1 MGNRFRLIVRYTMTK
16 SSMFNKLL
24 VIVLLFVTSFLFS
37 QESRLADVYFND
49 GEYEKAATLYQSL
62 FEKNRQIGL
71 YFQRYTE
78 SLLNLKEYAEAEAAI
93 KKELKTNPD
102 DPMMKISLG
111 NVYDRMGNEAEA
123 KKIYDDVIN
132 DIGKN
137 PDNINVIARS
147 FTGMNMYEYAAAA
160 YEKATEKL
168 KNPKAFAFNLAD
180 LYRRIGDS
188 EKMIQYYL
196 LCTDQFKNNLNFLFD
211 TFERNLS
218 EEEIQ
223 KLQAKLYERIQEEP
237 EEMIF
242 NEILAWTFINQK
254 EYKKA
259 LRQARA
265 MDRKLNENGG
275 RVFEIA
281 RTAKADNDYDTA
293 IEGFQYIIDNKSV
306 NSSYFLSSKGE
317 LLDTKRRKVTFNYNY
332 TVSDLADLE
341 HEYKSFLDFYGY
353 NTETVGLI
361 IEFADLEALYLNKID
376 TAISLLSD
384 VIQLQSVA
392 PDIRARAKLKL
403 GDFYLMEENQWEATL
418 LYSQVDKEFKEDLLG
433 ETARFS
439 NARLS
444 YYLGDFEWAQEQ
456 FDILKSATSR
466 LISND
471 AIDLSVF
478 IIDNLNLDTTTVPM
492 EMFAKAELYIFQNKL
507 DAAFGLLDS
516 VSVAYPDHSLQDDI
530 MFAKAQIARKK
541 QQPDQEKS
549 YYEQII
555 EKYPEEIK
563 ADNAM
568 FALAGLYEYHYKD
581 IEKAMEL
588 YRKIF
593 TDYNSS
599 TFAIDARKR
608 FRLLRGDNL

>member
-1 MGNRFRLIVRYTMTK
+1 MYK
-16 SSMFNKLL
+16 Y
-24 VIVLLFVTSFLFS
+24 LLFFLLIS
-37 QESRLADVYFND
+37 SSAAIAQESRLADVYFND
-49 GEYEKAATLYQSL
+49 GEYEKAASLYKTL
-62 FEKNRQIGL
+62 FDKNRQIGL

-78 SLLNLKEYAEAEAAI
+78 SLLNLKEYDAAEDAI
-93 KKELKTNPD
+93 RKELKLNPD
-102 DPMMKISLG
+102 DALMKISLG
-111 NVYDRMGNEAEA
+111 NVFDRKGNEAEA
-123 KKIYDDVIN
+123 KKWFDEVIV
-132 DIGKN
+132 DLGKR
-137 PDNINVIARS
+137 PDNINVVART
-147 FTGMNMYEYAAAA
+147 FTGMNMYAYAAAA
-160 YEKATEKL
+160 YEKATEKSG
-168 KNPKAFAFNLAD
+168 NPKAYAFNLAD
-180 LYRRIGDS
+180 LYRRLGDS
-188 EKMIQYYL
+188 EKMIHYYL
-196 LCTDQFKNNLNFLFD
+196 LCTDQFKNNLNFLYD

-223 KLQAKLYERIQEEP
+223 KLQAKLYERIQAEP
-237 EEMIF
+237 DEMVY

-265 MDRKLNENGG
+265 MDRKLNENGA
-275 RVFEIA
+275 RVFEVSRIA
-281 RTAKADNDYDTA
+281 KSDNDFDTA
-293 IEGFQYIIDNKSV
+293 IEGFQYIIDTKNV

-332 TVSDLADLE
+332 TSSDLKDLE
-341 HEYKSFLDFYGY
+341 GEYRSFLDFYGY

-361 IEFADLEALYLNKID
+361 IEFADLEALYMNKLD
-376 TAISLLSD
+376 TAINLLSD
-384 VIQLQSVA
+384 VIELHSVA
-392 PDIRARAKLKL
+392 PEIRAKAKLKL

-418 LYSQVDKEFKEDLLG
+418 LYSQVDKDFKEDLLG

-444 YYLGDFEWAQEQ
+444 YFLGDFEWAQEQ

-466 LISND
+466 LIAND

-478 IIDNLNLDTTTVPM
+478 IMDNLNLDTTTVPM
-492 EMFAKAELYIFQNKL
+492 EMFAKAELFIFQNKL
-507 DAAFGLLDS
+507 NEALQVLDT
-516 VSVAYPDHSLQDDI
+516 VSMAYPDHSLQDDI
-530 MFAKAQIARKK
+530 LFAKAQIAHK
-541 QQPDQEKS
+541 QLKPDLEKA

-555 EKYPEEIK
+555 EKYPDEIK

-568 FALAGLYEYHYKD
+568 FALASLYEFHYKD
-581 IEKAMEL
+581 LEKAMEI
-588 YRKIF
+588 YKTIF

>member
-1 MGNRFRLIVRYTMTK
+1 MHSVLPMIYNDKLSMIKRITLIVFLACA
-16 SSMFNKLL
+16 SML
-24 VIVLLFVTSFLFS
+24 SA

-49 GEYEKAATLYQSL
+49 GEYEKSAALYKSL
-62 FEKNRQIGL
+62 YEKNKQIAL

-78 SLLNLKEYAEAEAAI
+78 SLLNLKEYAVAESAI
-93 KKELKTNPD
+93 KKELNASPE
-102 DPMMKISLG
+102 DPVLKISLG
-111 NVYDRMGNEAEA
+111 SVYDRMGNEAEA
-123 KKIYDDVIN
+123 NKIYDQVVN
-132 DIGKN
+132 DLGKT
-137 PDNINVIARS
+137 PDNVHIVARS
-147 FTGMNMYEYAAAA
+147 FTGMNMFVYAAKS
-160 YEKATEKL
+160 YEKASEKI
-168 KNPKAFAFNLAD
+168 NPKTYAFNLAD
-180 LYRRIGDS
+180 LYRRIGES
-188 EKMIQYYL
+188 EKMIHYYL
-196 LCTDQFKNNLNFLFD
+196 LCVDQFRNNLNFLYD

-218 EEEIQ
+218 TDEIQ
-223 KLQAKLYERIQEEP
+223 KLQAKLYQSIQSEP
-237 EEMIF
+237 NEMIY

-265 MDRKLNENGG
+265 MDRNLNENGN
-275 RVFEIA
+275 RVFEVSKV
-281 RTAKADNDYDTA
+281 AKADNDFDTA
-293 IEGFQYIIDNKSV
+293 IEGFQYIIDNKSI
-306 NSSYFLSSKGE
+306 NSSYYLSSKGE
-317 LLDTKRRKVTFNYNY
+317 LLDSKRKKVTFNYNY
-332 TVSDLADLE
+332 SKEDLADLE
-341 HEYKSFLDFYGY
+341 NEYRAFLDFYGY
-353 NTETVGLI
+353 NTETVNLI

-376 TAISLLSD
+376 TAIHLLSD
-384 VIQLQSVA
+384 VINLQSVA

-403 GDFYLMEENQWEATL
+403 GDYHLMQENQWEATL

-478 IIDNLNLDTTTVPM
+478 IIDNLNLDTTTIPM
-492 EMFAKAELYIFQNKL
+492 ELFSKSELYIFQNKL
-507 DAAFGLLDS
+507 DDANILLDS
-516 VSVAYPDHSLQDDI
+516 IAKTYPEHSLQDDI
-530 MFAKAQIARKK
+530 LYAKAQIAKK
-541 QQPDQEKS
+541 QQKPDLEKT
-549 YYEQII
+549 YYEIII

-568 FALAGLYEYHYKD
+568 FALAGLYEYHFHD
-581 IEKAMEL
+581 NDKAME
-588 YRKIF
+588 YYKKIF